1 MAFFKLHTLTV
12 LVDFMKFSTVM
23 LKIIYNLLSN
33 LQSFIIKNFMF
44 LPTYYS
50 RNELLWVDGFIIDF
64 LQKKSIDIF
73 LRKFVIYTGFIFS
86 ERLVFDYLI
95 RFYLDNLIWPLHY
108 INVFEFNNIR
118 EILAII
124 VFFYFN
130 IFSLLILLFIII
142 F

>member
-1 MAFFKLHTLTV
+1 MSFFKIPILSV
-12 LVDFMKFSTVM
+12 LVDFMKFSTVI
-23 LKIIYNLLSN
+23 LKVIYNLLSN
-33 LQSFIIKNFMF
+33 LQSFTIKNFTF
-44 LPTYYS
+44 LPTYFK

-86 ERLVFDYLI
+86 ERLVFDYLV

-108 INVFEFNNIR
+108 VNVFEFNNIR
-118 EILAII
+118 EILSII

-130 IFSLLILLFIII
+130 IFSLLILLFISI

>member
-1 MAFFKLHTLTV
+1 MFFFKISILSFIGD
-12 LVDFMKFSTVM
+12 LVKF
-23 LKIIYNLLSN
+23 LSN
-33 LQSFIIKNFMF
+33 LLRVVYNFLSNFQNLVIKNLIF
-44 LPTYYS
+44 LPTYYK

-86 ERLVFDYLI
+86 ERLVFDYLV

-108 INVFEFNNIR
+108 VNIFEFNNIR

-124 VFFYFN
+124 LFFYFN
-130 IFSLLILLFIII
+130 IFSLLILLFIIL

>member
-1 MAFFKLHTLTV
+1 MSFFKITILSTLIN
-12 LVDFMKFSTVM
+12 FIKFFSILTKV
-23 LKIIYNLLSN
+23 IYNFLSN
-33 LQSFIIKNFMF
+33 FQKLIIKNFIF
-44 LPTYYS
+44 LPTYYK

-86 ERLVFDYLI
+86 ERLVFDYI
-95 RFYLDNLIWPLHY
+95 VRFYLDNLIWPLHY
-108 INVFEFNNIR
+108 INIFEFNNIR

-130 IFSLLILLFIII
+130 IFSLLVIMFILF